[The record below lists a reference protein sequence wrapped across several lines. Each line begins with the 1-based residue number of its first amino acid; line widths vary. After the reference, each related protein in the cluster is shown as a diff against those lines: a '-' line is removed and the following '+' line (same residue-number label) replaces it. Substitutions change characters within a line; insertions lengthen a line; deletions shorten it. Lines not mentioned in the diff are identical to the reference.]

1 MVMKAVPWIIITCLL
16 SACIAAPTPQPT
28 ATTALPSVLVSA
40 DNSFLPEP
48 GDANLTQAGV
58 ELESINLVERVD
70 MNPVRVEVDFI
81 GSLPTTCNQLRMEVG
96 LPNEQYQINIKIYS
110 IVKPDPKCEQVLQ
123 QFSKSILLGVY
134 SNGRYTVWVNGG
146 LVGDFVVY

>member
-1 MVMKAVPWIIITCLL
+1 MKTIQWIILAGLL
-16 SACIAAPTPQPT
+16 SACIAAPTPEPT
-28 ATTALPSVLVSA
+28 TAVALPSVLVSA
-40 DNSFLPEP
+40 DNPFLPEE

-58 ELESINLVERVD
+58 EIESINLVERVD
-70 MNPVRVEVDFI
+70 MNPTRVEVDFI

-110 IVKPDPKCEQVLQ
+110 VVKPDPKCEQVLQ
-123 QFSKSILLGVY
+123 QFSQSILLGVY

>member
-1 MVMKAVPWIIITCLL
+1 MKTIQWMILAGLL
-16 SACIAAPTPQPT
+16 SACIATPTPEPT
-28 ATTALPSVLVSA
+28 AAVALPSVLVSA
-40 DNSFLPEP
+40 DNPFLPEE

-58 ELESINLVERVD
+58 EIESINLVERVD
-70 MNPVRVEVDFI
+70 MNPTRVEVDFI

-110 IVKPDPKCEQVLQ
+110 VVKPDPKCEQVLQ